1 MDMKIKGSR
10 YKFKCYICE
19 EECNNKDK
27 GAQIGSSTID
37 ALSNEIC
44 TKCVH
49 KNYCWATDKDLKHIT
64 TEFYNKEIRSQ
75 GLIPWGNI

>member
-1 MDMKIKGSR
+1 MDMTKITKF
-10 YKFKCYICE
+10 KFKCYICE

-27 GAQIGSSTID
+27 GAQLGSSTID
-37 ALSNEIC
+37 ALSDEIC

-64 TEFYNKEIRSQ
+64 TTFLDKEIKSR
-75 GLIPWGNI
+75 GLIHWGDL